1 MSCMCGTITGGR
13 CSHCGRPPI
22 PPEKRRADALPL
34 GLKLHG
40 RYWLG
45 NVLGRG
51 GFGITYAAWDTTAN
65 QRVAVKELYPSRD
78 VSRGSDSCTVQI
90 VGGQE
95 EYFSQ
100 VYHCF
105 EKEARTLMELQDDG
119 VVRLYHVFTDNNT
132 IYYVMEYLDGQDLA
146 GVLKQ
151 NGPMSWPALTPIL
164 KTVLDALNSLHERGM
179 IHRDISPDNIF
190 ITREGRARVIDFGSV
205 RTYQGTRSFTSFIK
219 PNFAPYEQYKTH
231 GEQGPWTDVYA
242 LSVTAY
248 YALTGQLPPSA
259 PDRRLNDNAVPV
271 GRLCPQLPPHVAAGI
286 QKGMCVSIEGRCQSA
301 RELSDLLFPGEIV
314 VTDSRVLYGCAGTM
328 SGQSWRLRP
337 GTRLT
342 IGRQGCSILYP
353 NERREISRTQ
363 CTICMDGAGRV
374 MVRDEGS
381 RNGTFCGGMQLQPGT
396 WYQLQPGH
404 VVTFANNHEQY
415 RIQ

>member
-1 MSCMCGTITGGR
+1 MSCMCGTITDGR

-22 PPEKRRADALPL
+22 PAEKRRANALPL

-51 GFGITYAAWDTTAN
+51 GFGITYAAWDMIAN
-65 QRVAVKELYPSRD
+65 QRVAVKELYPSMD

-90 VGGQE
+90 LDGQE

-132 IYYVMEYLDGQDLA
+132 IYYVMEYLDGQDMA

-151 NGPMSWPALTPIL
+151 NGPMSWSALAPIL
-164 KTVLDALNSLHERGM
+164 KTVLNALNSLHERGM

-190 ITREGRARVIDFGSV
+190 ITLEGRARLIDFGSV
-205 RTYQGTRSFTSFIK
+205 RTYQGTRSFTSFVK
-219 PNFAPYEQYKTH
+219 PNFAPYEQYKAH
-231 GEQGPWTDVYA
+231 GKQGPWTDVYA

-259 PDRRLNDNAVPV
+259 PDRKLNDNAVPV
-271 GRLCPQLPPHVAAGI
+271 GRLCPQLPSHVAAGI

-301 RELSDLLFPGEIV
+301 RELSDLLFPGENVI
-314 VTDSRVLYGCAGTM
+314 TDSRVLYSCAGAM

-353 NERREISRTQ
+353 SERREVSRTQ
-363 CTICMDGAGRV
+363 CTICMDGSGRV

-381 RNGTFCGGMQLQPGT
+381 RNGTYCGGVRLQPGT